1 MRIRIEK
8 IKLSVVLLVALL
20 LLPVSWLPTKAAAPE
35 QAAGKATEPLP
46 ELLPTAYPVGEILH
60 YEVTWMGLMAGRLT
74 MEIKELG
81 LNGEIFALDISA
93 ETAGLLGAI
102 YPVKDKFRVV
112 VEGKRR
118 LPWQYRVDQHQGNRH
133 NIRITTYDQESG
145 RIVYHR
151 NLDQPRRYQVATPIH
166 NEFSAFYAMRIMPL
180 SREVKVV
187 VPTFADHERHEVPV
201 AVERIETIDSILG
214 RRETM
219 RVKPQLRFVGLY
231 EKAGDPQVWL
241 TNDPYRIPLR
251 IRSKIA
257 IGSLVATLSHYEG
270 PFTP

>member
-1 MRIRIEK
+1 MCLMK
-8 IKLSVVLLVALL
+8 SKLSIVLLVALL
-20 LLPVSWLPTKAAAPE
+20 LPPAAWLPTKAAAPE
-35 QAAGKATEPLP
+35 QAASEATEPLA
-46 ELLPTAYPVGEILH
+46 ELLPTAYPAGEILR
-60 YEVTWMGLMAGRLT
+60 YEVTWMGLTAGRLT

-81 LNGEIFALDISA
+81 LKGEFFALDISA

-112 VEGKRR
+112 VEGPRR
-118 LPWQYRVDQHQGNRH
+118 LPEQYRVDQLEGSRQ
-133 NIRITTYDQESG
+133 NIKITTYDQESG

-151 NLDQPRRYQVATPIH
+151 NLDQPRRYQVATPVH

-180 SREVKVV
+180 SREAEVV

-201 AVERIETIDSILG
+201 AVEKIETIDSILG

-231 EKAGDPQVWL
+231 EKAGDPQIWL
-241 TNDPYRIPLR
+241 TNDSYRIPLR

-257 IGSLVATLSHYEG
+257 IGSLIATLSHYQG